1 MNVKVIISSVASRTA
16 LACSMLSV
24 FYPKEELAG
33 KRLKDLDQKVIAAM
47 AGNFKKGEAKISIKF
62 CVKTKLKSVFSIT
75 CTSGLKI
82 IIIPQIFSL
91 TRDWSK
97 QVM

>member
-1 MNVKVIISSVASRTA
+1 MKIKAIISSVASRTA

-33 KRLKDLDQKVIAAM
+33 KRLKDLDKKVIAAI

-62 CVKTKLKSVFSIT
+62 CVEKKAKISIQHYMYQWFKNNYNPSNLFAHT
-75 CTSGLKI
+75 QL
-82 IIIPQIFSL
+82 
-91 TRDWSK
+91 
-97 QVM
+97 V